1 MPQTGIVP
9 HKRPL
14 PADPISYSREEL
26 FSLQPHKCA
35 LDVKAHFRQLKC
47 YGLLRY
53 RGPRI
58 NNRGRNNTQIRPIPT
73 TVNYRAD
80 CCQHNGSHIA
90 ENLRETQRSVN
101 FVVLRSVKKLRQPKV
116 YGIPTILSTNVRSL
130 PKKVEEIQQIA
141 ELNSAGAICI
151 TESWLSTDIPDSCI
165 AIPGFN
171 LFRKDRIYATGGG
184 VCIYLDQ
191 KIPCELLQS
200 CDQEEVESLWISI
213 RPHSL
218 PRQITSIVLG
228 IIYHSTSNREPE
240 NVILRDHIQ
249 KNLDVLLLKQPNA
262 LVVLTGDF
270 NPTSTGFQAQYIAR
284 VNPLKQLVSFKTRDT
299 GTLDWFFTNRSKL
312 FTLSQLP
319 KVGFSD
325 HSTILAKPVSA
336 PITTHTTEKSVVR
349 DMRDSARRAF
359 GRWITQKGWTPIL
372 NASSCEQKFQL
383 LM

>member
-1 MPQTGIVP
+1 M
-9 HKRPL
+9 
-14 PADPISYSREEL
+14 
-26 FSLQPHKCA
+26 
-35 LDVKAHFRQLKC
+35 
-47 YGLLRY
+47 
-53 RGPRI
+53 
-58 NNRGRNNTQIRPIPT
+58 
-73 TVNYRAD
+73 
-80 CCQHNGSHIA
+80 
-90 ENLRETQRSVN
+90 
-101 FVVLRSVKKLRQPKV
+101 
-116 YGIPTILSTNVRSL
+116 YGIPTVLLTNVRSL

-184 VCIYLDQ
+184 LCIYLD
-191 KIPCELLQS
+191 QS

-218 PRQITSIVLG
+218 PRKITSIVLG
-228 IIYHSTSNREPE
+228 VIYHSTSNREPE
-240 NVILRDHIQ
+240 NAILRDHIQ

-270 NPTSTGFQAQYIAR
+270 NPTSTGFQAQYIAG

-319 KVGFSD
+319 KV
-325 HSTILAKPVSA
+325 
-336 PITTHTTEKSVVR
+336 
-349 DMRDSARRAF
+349 
-359 GRWITQKGWTPIL
+359 
-372 NASSCEQKFQL
+372 
-383 LM
+383 